1 MGTKLY
7 VGNLS
12 YQTTEASLRSAFEEG
27 GRQVTEVAVMM
38 DRETGRPRGF
48 AFVRMGTEADAQAA
62 IAQWNGRE
70 LDGRALRVNEA
81 EDRPRTGGGGGGGG
95 RGFGGGGGG
104 RGFGGGGGGYGGGG
118 GGGGGGRGFGGG
130 GGRGGYGG
138 GGGGGGGGGRGFGG
152 DRGDRGG
159 RWDRGEREDG
169 WR

>member
-81 EDRPRTGGGGGGGG
+81 EERPRTGGGGGGGG

>member
-118 GGGGGGRGFGGG
+118 GGGGGRGFGGG